1 MHKIFYPKLAVDNI
15 KKNKRTYVPYIL
27 TGIGMVM
34 MFYMISGLS
43 FSKKIKAM
51 AGGPQ
56 MQQILFLGMIVIGF
70 FSAIFLFYTN
80 SFLMKRRKKELGLY
94 NILGMEKKH
103 IGRIIFYE
111 TIIVYALSIVFG
123 LLLGAV
129 FSKALELLLFR
140 IVHFQVSYSYEII
153 PKAIVV
159 TAVLFSGIYFL
170 ILLNSLRHIIV
181 SKPIELLKGG
191 QVGER
196 EPKTKWLLALIGFGT
211 LAYGYYISVTI
222 KDPLTALVMF
232 FVAVILV
239 IIGTYLLFMTGSIVV
254 LKLLRKNKGYYYKTN
269 HFISVSGMLYRMKQN
284 SAGLANICILSTAV
298 LVMLSSTIS
307 LYIGMEDVIRSR
319 YPRNIVITSEYNS
332 EEYIQGVEKTVQGV
346 LESFGEEPVDLL
358 NYRSLSFTGIE
369 KEGQIY
375 LDRESLDEGI
385 GAVTTKLRT
394 LYFVPLEDYNRLMGE
409 NKSLEDGEILI
420 CSNRSDYLKD
430 TLTLEKYGTFKVKEV
445 IDDFIGNG
453 QIAMDVVTTYQIVVK
468 DMETLKMLSIHEK
481 EFYGESAATPKY
493 DYGFDLNVDSERQI
507 DIYDAIRE
515 ALKPDYGYSY
525 VESSA
530 YEKDSFYSVYG
541 GLFFL
546 GIFLGTIFILATVLI
561 IYYKQVTEGYEDKD
575 RFVTLQKVGMTNDEV
590 KKTISSQ
597 VLTVFFLPLITAGI
611 HIAFAF
617 PVIYKLLNLFNLF
630 NLKLYIVCT
639 AVTFIVF
646 SIFYGA
652 VYIMTSR
659 TYYRI
664 VRE

>member
-1 MHKIFYPKLAVDNI
+1 MHKIFYPRLAVENI

-34 MFYMISGLS
+34 MFYMIAGLS
-43 FSKKIKAM
+43 YSRKLASM

-56 MQQILFLGMIVIGF
+56 MQQILFLGMIVIGV

-111 TIIVYALSIVFG
+111 TIIVYGLSVILG
-123 LLLGAV
+123 LILGAV

-153 PKAIVV
+153 PKAIVI

-170 ILLNSLRHIIV
+170 FLLNSLRQIIV

-196 EPKTKWLLALIGFGT
+196 EPKTKWILTLIGFVA
-211 LAYGYYISVTI
+211 LAYGYYISITI
-222 KDPLTALVMF
+222 KEPLQALIMF

-254 LKLLRKNKGYYYKTN
+254 LKLLRRNKKYYYKTN

-298 LVMLSSTIS
+298 LVMISSTIS
-307 LYIGMEDVIRSR
+307 LYIGIEDVMRTR
-319 YPRNIVITSEYNS
+319 YPRNMVITSNDYS
-332 EEYIQGVEKTVQGV
+332 EEYIQGVEKAVNGV
-346 LESFGEEPVDLL
+346 LDSFDEEAIDLL
-358 NYRSLSFTGIE
+358 NYRSLSFSGIE
-369 KEGQIY
+369 KEGKIY
-375 LDRESLDEGI
+375 LDRTALGEGI
-385 GAVTTKLRT
+385 ENVTTMIRT
-394 LYFVPLEDYNRLMGE
+394 IYFIPLEDYNRLMGE
-409 NKSLEDGEILI
+409 DKSLEDGEILI
-420 CSNRSDYLKD
+420 HSNRTEYKED
-430 TLTLEKYGTFKVKEV
+430 TLTIEKYGTFKVKEV
-445 IDDFIGNG
+445 IKDSLGNG
-453 QIAMDVVTTYQIVVK
+453 VTAMNMVSSYQVVVK
-468 DMETLKMLSIHEK
+468 EMEVIEELDSHQK
-481 EFYGESAATPKY
+481 ELYGEFSSNPSY
-493 DYGFDLNVDSERQI
+493 YYGFDLKADSEKQL
-507 DIYDAIRE
+507 DIYDAIKEELRFDFADSFVE
-515 ALKPDYGYSY
+515 A
-525 VESSA
+525 SA
-530 YEKDSFYSVYG
+530 YEKDSFYAVYG

-575 RFVTLQKVGMTNDEV
+575 RFLILQKVGMTNDEV

-611 HIAFAF
+611 HMVFAF
-617 PVIYKLLNLFNLF
+617 PVVYKLLNLFNLN
-630 NLKLYIVCT
+630 NLKLYILCT
-639 AVTFIVF
+639 LVTFLVF
-646 SIFYGA
+646 SIFYGV
-652 VYIMTSR
+652 VYVLTSR

>member
-430 TLTLEKYGTFKVKEV
+430 TLTIEKYGTFKVKEV

-468 DMETLKMLSIHEK
+468 DMETLKMLSIHQK
-481 EFYGESAATPKY
+481 ELYGESAATPKY

-652 VYIMTSR
+652 VYALTSR